1 MGTPSGSGNPSK
13 PVVLRP
19 GEMPASDR
27 GGGNKTIPLVSGK
40 IGSKQFLNGITSIAP
55 GAAIAL
61 HTHNCEESVIVIDGP
76 AIVELDGEDH
86 TFDTF
91 DTVWVPANVS
101 HRFKNPSG
109 EKPLRIFWTYASVD
123 ATRTLVATGE
133 THSIGSEHQARR

>member
-1 MGTPSGSGNPSK
+1 MSVTSGSGTPPK

-19 GEMPASDR
+19 AEMPASDR

-76 AIVELDGEDH
+76 AIVELDGVDH
-86 TFDTF
+86 ALDTF
-91 DTVWVPANVS
+91 DTIWVPADVS
-101 HRFKNPSG
+101 HRFKNPSS
-109 EKPLRIFWTYASVD
+109 EKPLRIFWTYASID

-133 THSIGSEHQARR
+133 THSIGSEHKPPR

>member
-1 MGTPSGSGNPSK
+1 MSTASSHDASPK

-19 GEMPASDR
+19 AQLPSSDR
-27 GGGNKTIPLVSGK
+27 GGGNKTIPLVSGR
-40 IGSKQFLNGITSIAP
+40 IGSKQILNGITSIAP

-76 AIVELDGEDH
+76 AIVELDGVEH
-86 TFDTF
+86 TLDTF
-91 DTVWVPANVS
+91 DTIWCPANIP
-101 HRFKNPSG
+101 HRFKNPSR
-109 EKPLRIFWTYASVD
+109 EKPLRIFWTYASID